1 MARFLGVAFPF
12 QKGLNGIPK
21 AAVDAALVKSNLQQI
36 IQTNQGERRMR
47 PDFGANLISAVFEN
61 ATLEETQSL
70 VRDLIASAISQF
82 EPRANVLAI
91 EVSSRTTLSGT
102 SLDILVKY
110 EFNREV
116 QAAQFTLG
124 VAASQ

>member
-12 QKGLNGIPK
+12 QKGVTGIPK
-21 AAVDAALVKSNLQQI
+21 AAVDADLVRSNLQQI
-36 IQTNQGERRMR
+36 VQTNRGERRMR

-70 VRDLIASAISQF
+70 VRDLIASAIGRF
-82 EPRANVLAI
+82 EPRANILSIDVTA
-91 EVSSRTTLSGT
+91 RTTLSGT

-116 QAAQFTLG
+116 QAARFTLG